1 MSAVILGLEEP
12 TCTSQVVLNLSS
24 LLIWSIPEKCPYRTQ
39 YSMYFLFAEEF
50 ILEDPKDYHFLSNKL
65 LPVPGV
71 DDAAEFQSTVNA
83 MNIMGMTNE
92 DYSGKWT
99 LLLRSIV
106 RPSPRH

>member
-1 MSAVILGLEEP
+1 
-12 TCTSQVVLNLSS
+12 
-24 LLIWSIPEKCPYRTQ
+24 
-39 YSMYFLFAEEF
+39 MYHFAEEF

-92 DYSGKWT
+92 DYSGKHT
-99 LLLRSIV
+99 IEIEY
-106 RPSPRH
+106 PETSPGKILTFNINFQRYSVL